1 MSFQIY
7 ILTDILDFMTITL
20 NFLKEFLCIQP
31 ITSQ

>member
-1 MSFQIY
+1 MSFQIF

-20 NFLKEFLCIQP
+20 NFVKGFLRIQP